1 MEQINGYWVDENNNR
16 WGIEICTEE
25 QAMDLF
31 NKTHDIFKEYVTDK
45 VKTYDEQAAYFKKQ
59 YGFTHDK
66 YTHGSAFQAALKE
79 EAVKNIPEDLVET
92 ESEVQ
97 SLKTDEVKEESLMEK
112 FKRMQKENKS

>member
-1 MEQINGYWVDENNNR
+1 M
-16 WGIEICTEE
+16 
-25 QAMDLF
+25 
-31 NKTHDIFKEYVTDK
+31 
-45 VKTYDEQAAYFKKQ
+45 
-59 YGFTHDK
+59 
-66 YTHGSAFQAALKE
+66 KE

>member
-1 MEQINGYWVDENNNR
+1 M
-16 WGIEICTEE
+16 
-25 QAMDLF
+25 A
-31 NKTHDIFKEYVTDK
+31 HEYVTDK

-66 YTHGSAFQAALKE
+66 YVHGSAFQAALKE